1 VHKVPAVRITV
12 LGKSPSWQDVGGACS
27 GYLVEDGETCLLV
40 DCGSGVLSRLRQVRD
55 YVDVDAVVIS
65 HMHADHFLDLIPY
78 ANALTFAPRQQPV
91 AVDGWP
97 GTNHPARPHLL
108 LPPGGGGVLRTITAA
123 GGQDQLV
130 EKAFTM
136 REYDPADSEQVG
148 SLRLR
153 FQPVPHY
160 TPTNAIEVTSTT
172 GAGRFTYGA
181 DHSPTDALCGFAD
194 STDLLMLEATLPR
207 PERESPRGH
216 ITPGEAGEHAARCQA
231 ARLVLTHI
239 SDELD
244 WEWAKAE
251 AKRAYSGPVEV
262 ALPGSVYTV

>member
-1 VHKVPAVRITV
+1 VRITV
-12 LGKSPSWQDVGGACS
+12 LGKSPSWQDAGGACS

-40 DCGSGVLSRLRQVRD
+40 DCGSGVLAKLRQLRD

-78 ANALTFAPRQQPV
+78 ANALTFTPRQQPV
-91 AVDGWP
+91 PVERWP
-97 GTNHPARPHLL
+97 GTASPVRPQLL
-108 LPPGGGGVLRTITAA
+108 LPPGGSEIVRTITAA
-123 GGQDQLV
+123 GGQAELV
-130 EKAFTM
+130 GEAFRT
-136 REYDPADSEQVG
+136 REYDPAESEQIG

-160 TPTNAIEVTSTT
+160 TPTNAIEVTSST
-172 GAGRFTYGA
+172 GSGRFTFGA
-181 DHSPTDALCGFAD
+181 DHGPTDALCGFAHA
-194 STDLLMLEATLPR
+194 TDLLMLEATLPC
-207 PERESPRGH
+207 PERDGPRGH

-251 AKRAYSGPVEV
+251 AQRAYSGPVEV
-262 ALPGSVYTV
+262 ALPGNTYTV

>member
-1 VHKVPAVRITV
+1 VRITV
-12 LGKSPSWQDVGGACS
+12 LGKSPSWQDAGGACS

-40 DCGSGVLSRLRQVRD
+40 DCGSGVLAKLRQVRD

-78 ANALTFAPRQQPV
+78 ANALTFTSCQQPI
-91 AVDGWP
+91 AVECRSDGESS
-97 GTNHPARPHLL
+97 GRPHLL
-108 LPPGGGGVLRTITAA
+108 LPPGGSDVVRTITAA
-123 GGQDQLV
+123 GGQAELV
-130 EKAFTM
+130 GNAFNT
-136 REYDPADSEQVG
+136 REYDPAESEQVG

-160 TPTNAIEVTSTT
+160 TPTNAIEVTSST

-181 DHSPTDALCGFAD
+181 DHRPTDVLCGFAHA
-194 STDLLMLEATLPR
+194 TDLLMLEATLSR
-207 PERESPRGH
+207 PERDGSRGH
-216 ITPGEAGEHAARCQA
+216 LTPSEAGEHAASCRA

-251 AKRAYSGPVEV
+251 AQRTYCGPVEI
-262 ALPGSVYTV
+262 ALPGNTYTV